1 LEALNERVESWHV
14 DQVIG
19 DIFVKFMDV
28 LKLHAKYIE
37 HCEANHEAKE
47 RILSEKS
54 KELGSFFKIVS
65 TIPQVEGRTL
75 NDLQMV
81 PLSRILSY
89 KLYLSSMEEH
99 TPKNH
104 PDKANLSVAKTQI
117 SNLESLV
124 NENKCRLETLLAKQ
138 PK

>member
-1 LEALNERVESWHV
+1 
-14 DQVIG
+14 
-19 DIFVKFMDV
+19 VKFMDV

-37 HCEANHEAKE
+37 HCEMNHEAKE

-54 KELGSFFKIVS
+54 KELGVFFKIVS

-89 KLYLSSMEEH
+89 KLCVSSMEEH

-104 PDKANLSVAKTQI
+104 PDYANLSVAKTQI
-117 SNLESLV
+117 SDLESLV
-124 NENKCRLETLLAKQ
+124 NENKCRLETLLSKQ